1 MAMRDLPSAALGAG
15 GHREE
20 GKPEPVLGSDWTVG
34 FMGDSYHAFVPL
46 FLRAA
51 CLGNL
56 GEPQAR
62 RCKHLLG

>member
-1 MAMRDLPSAALGAG
+1 MAMRDLPSAALGADD
-15 GHREE
+15 HKEE
-20 GKPEPVLGSDWTVG
+20 GKPEPVLGSVLAVG

-46 FLRAA
+46 FLRAS

-62 RCKHLLG
+62 RGKHPLG